1 MTTRLT
7 GRLFLVM
14 LALVAAP
21 FVAYAQEAIISGTV
35 TDSTGGVLPGVTVT
49 AVQQATGNRFT
60 AITDERGGYRIAARI
75 GVYQLTAEL
84 QGFRAVTRDGLQLLV
99 GQVMTVNL
107 PMLEATAAETVTV
120 TAEAPLLNVNTS
132 SLGGNVDPR
141 QVQELPVN
149 GRNWVSLALLAPGS
163 RTNPS
168 ATGTAALTP
177 LPDRNNGEAREFQL
191 NMDGQQVSA
200 DIGTGGQPRYSQDS
214 IAEFQFVSN
223 RFDATQGRSSGVQV
237 NAITKSG
244 TNRLSGLFRG
254 NFRNSR
260 FNATN
265 PVLARVEPINNQQL
279 SATLGGPLLRD
290 KLHYFVNYE
299 YEREPRTSIWNTPY
313 PEFNVALDGTN
324 NKKLGGGRLDYQ
336 LSTQTRLMGKVTVGR
351 VFEPFGLGNQQH
363 PAATNTN
370 AEKNHEALGQL
381 TQVLSN
387 RALNDVKVGYAFF
400 NLANENLTTW
410 NRHWQ
415 AANGITLG
423 SPRITFVGF
432 TIAGNQFL
440 PRHQDQDVWS
450 VRDDFSFS
458 YEAIGR
464 HDLRVGGE
472 FLRRHQIQANCRQ
485 CMGTIAANARGARP
499 GEPGSLVPTPL
510 PVLFPDPFNADTWN
524 LAAIS
529 PLVTTYSIGLG
540 DFNVHMVSKKIG
552 AWAQDDWQ
560 ISSALTLNLGLRWD
574 GAFDAFA
581 NDVAL
586 PPFQEAGRPQEID
599 NIQPRLGFAYKLGDR
614 TVLRGGTGLYYG
626 DALGADQS
634 FATGN
639 AQIVVINYAND
650 GRADFAANP
659 TNGQPLPTYDQ
670 ALQRFCY
677 VSNPNQLA
685 TNCLIRDLQEF
696 VGPNQF
702 VNLPRTFQTSIGF
715 QRQLGDTMSFE
726 ADYVYSKG
734 QDEKDVVENINL
746 TFNPATGTN
755 YPFANRA
762 LRPYPDWGVVSMN
775 THLARSAY
783 HALLTGFTKRFSDNW
798 QASATYTL
806 SGLWNADT
814 KPFSGLQQVT
824 FETAPDLG
832 GQWGLSADDQRHRL
846 VFTGIW
852 QVAKGFQVSG
862 LHYFAAGLRRSG
874 SYGGDLRGTG
884 AANSARLRPDGSI
897 VPRNDILAPA
907 QNRTDLRVQQR
918 IPLGGPFSI
927 DAIAEVF
934 NMFNRHNYEI
944 GTVESVRTQYLQPVS
959 AQTRTMQ
966 FGFRLTF

>member
-1 MTTRLT
+1 MTTRILV
-7 GRLFLVM
+7 RLAVLAVLFLASP
-14 LALVAAP
+14 LRAH
-21 FVAYAQEAIISGTV
+21 AQEAVISGTV
-35 TDSTGGVLPGVTVT
+35 TDSTGGVLPGVTIT
-49 AVQQATGNRFT
+49 AVQQATGNRFV
-60 AITDERGGYRIAARI
+60 AVTDERGGYRISARI

-120 TAEAPLLNVNTS
+120 TAEAPLLNVSTS

-163 RTNPS
+163 RTNPN

-177 LPDRNNGEAREFQL
+177 LPDRNGGEAREFQL

-244 TNRLSGLFRG
+244 TNRLSGLVRG

-260 FNATN
+260 FNASN
-265 PVLARVEPINNQQL
+265 PVLNRVEPINNQQF
-279 SATLGGPLLRD
+279 SSTLGGPLVQD
-290 KLHYFVNYE
+290 KLHYFLNYE

-313 PEFNVALDGTN
+313 PEFNVDLVGTN
-324 NKKLGGGRLDYQ
+324 NKKLGGARLDYQ
-336 LSTQTRLMGKVTVGR
+336 LSSKTRLMGKVSVGR
-351 VFEPFGLGNQQH
+351 LWEPFGLGNQQH
-363 PAATNTN
+363 PAATNTTS
-370 AEKNHEALGQL
+370 EKNHEALGQL

-387 RALNDVKVGYAFF
+387 RALNEVKFGYSFF
-400 NLANENLTTW
+400 NLANANLTEW
-410 NRHWQ
+410 SNHWQ
-415 AANGITLG
+415 KANGITTG
-423 SPRITFVGF
+423 SPRITFTGF
-432 TIAGNQFL
+432 QIAGNQFH

-458 YEAIGR
+458 YEAKGR

-499 GEPGSLVPTPL
+499 GEPGSLVSTPL
-510 PVLFPDPFNADTWN
+510 PALFPDPFNADTWN

-540 DFNVHMVSKKIG
+540 DFDVHMVSQKVG

-560 ISSALTLNLGLRWD
+560 FSKNLTLNLGLRWD
-574 GAFDAFA
+574 GALNAFA
-581 NDVAL
+581 NNIAVE
-586 PPFQEAGRPQEID
+586 PFQQAGRPDELD
-599 NIQPRLGFAYKLGDR
+599 NIQPRVGFAYKVGDR

-659 TNGQPLPTYDQ
+659 TNGQPLPTYQQ

-696 VGPNQF
+696 VGPNQY

-715 QRQLGDTMSFE
+715 QRQVGNTMSFE

-746 TFNPATGTN
+746 SFNPATGAN
-755 YPFANRA
+755 YPFSNRA

-775 THLARSAY
+775 THLGRSSY
-783 HALLTGFTKRFSDNW
+783 HALLTGFTKRFSDRW
-798 QASATYTL
+798 QAAATYTL
-806 SGLWNADT
+806 ASLKNADT

-824 FETAPDLG
+824 FFTQPDLG
-832 GQWGLSADDQRHRL
+832 GEFGPSADDQRHRL
-846 VFTGIW
+846 VLNGIW
-852 QVAKGFQVSG
+852 QVGKGFQVSG
-862 LHYFAAGLRRSG
+862 LHFFAAGLRLAG

-884 AANSARLRPDGSI
+884 AANSARLRPDGTV
-897 VPRNDILAPA
+897 VPRNALFAPA

-918 IPLGGPFSI
+918 VPLGGRVGI

-934 NMFNRHNYEI
+934 NMFNRANWGI
-944 GTVESVRTQYLQPVS
+944 GTVESNRTQYLQHIS

-966 FGFRLTF
+966 VGFRLTF